1 MNTFIKIFVECF
13 IPAIVVGVT
22 VILFFSPDSACQKRM
37 FRKTLTRLAKSEHD
51 KLDIIYKNRKFKVA
65 VAYKKINNVYSY
77 YEICIN
83 GALAATFHKLN
94 HGCRY
99 SCRFREENKRH
110 RSEVEAIIYA
120 ADKAL
125 KLEAK
130 PKKVKENGY
139 IEYSYFN

>member
-1 MNTFIKIFVECF
+1 MNTFIEIFLKSF
-13 IPAIVVGVT
+13 IPVAVATVLAI
-22 VILFFSPDSACQKRM
+22 LLFSPDSGCQKRM
-37 FRKTLTRLAKSEHD
+37 FRKALTRLAKSEHD

-130 PKKVKENGY
+130 PKNVKENGY
-139 IEYSYFN
+139 TEYSYFN